1 MIHNIVKIDYD
12 IRKGLLLKWNF
23 KNLKTTIY
31 FRHIVILDVDKSFA
45 VLDFINSYYS
55 KIKPGDMINFV
66 LSNFNR
72 SLFFS
77 GWKEKNSLTKI

>member
-1 MIHNIVKIDYD
+1 MLPMIHNIVKIDYD

-31 FRHIVILDVDKSFA
+31 FRHIVIIDVDKSFP

-66 LSNFNR
+66 FSNFNQG
-72 SLFFS
+72 LFLS
-77 GWKEKNSLTKI
+77 GWK